1 MMGVKPEGVQ
11 KCGVL
16 LGKHRSVNKASVAS
30 AGVDGFNETCEVET
44 HVTVFLDQRRLK
56 PFLA

>member
-1 MMGVKPEGVQ
+1 MMGVNPEDVQ

-16 LGKHRSVNKASVAS
+16 LGKHHSVNKAHVAS
-30 AGVDGFNETCEVET
+30 TGVDGFNETCEVET
-44 HVTVFLDQRRLK
+44 YVTVFLDQRRLK